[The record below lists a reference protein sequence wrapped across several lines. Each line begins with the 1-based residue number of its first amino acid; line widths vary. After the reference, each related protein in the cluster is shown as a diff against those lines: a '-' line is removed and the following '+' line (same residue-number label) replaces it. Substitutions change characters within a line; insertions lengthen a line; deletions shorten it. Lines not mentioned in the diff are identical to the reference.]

1 VRTDGTA
8 QVILGLA
15 VAFAIEDLAHT
26 LNVYDVRSGSL
37 VELSALLVRRQ
48 EAIARL
54 VQGHVENPHLGR
66 LCRQEVEAVY
76 GSTIGDLRQAPPRQS
91 TMARLSDLIRRA
103 HDLRAGA
110 DAYVVER
117 QRAMLA
123 ELRQLDA
130 DDAGE
135 GNVLRLGGFGPEAC

>member
-1 VRTDGTA
+1 MTDHSA
-8 QVILGLA
+8 PAVLGLA

-26 LNVYDVRSGSL
+26 LDAYDAGSWSL
-37 VELSALLVRRQ
+37 LDLETLLVRRQ

-54 VQGHVENPHLGR
+54 VQGHVEDPQLAQ

-76 GSTIGDLRQAPPRQS
+76 GSTMTDLRQAPPRKS
-91 TMARLSDLIRRA
+91 NLARIAYLTHRA
-103 HDLRAGA
+103 QDLRAGA

-123 ELRQLDA
+123 GLHQLDA
-130 DDAGE
+130 DEAEE
-135 GNVLRLGGFGPEAC
+135 GKVLRLRGFDPEVC